1 MRKTMKS
8 QYLFISIIVAFSLT
22 GCRGRSDSGTSP
34 ASGQVANPESTAVK
48 QSSSS
53 LPVLEFEETSH
64 DFGLMVQ
71 GERLPY
77 KFKCTNTGGADAII
91 SDVTS
96 TCGCTIPSWTKQPI
110 KPGEKGEVEVILNT
124 GGKPAGFISKT
135 VNVLANTEPNTIKL
149 EVSAEIYIPDRR
161 R

>member
-1 MRKTMKS
+1 MKN
-8 QYLFISIIVAFSLT
+8 QYLISIVIVAICLA
-22 GCRGRSDSGTSP
+22 GCRGSSDSGASP
-34 ASGQVANPESTAVK
+34 AAGQVANPQSATVK
-48 QSSSS
+48 HSDSRF
-53 LPVLEFEETSH
+53 PVLEFEETKH

-71 GERLPY
+71 GERLPF

-96 TCGCTIPSWTKQPI
+96 TCGCTIPSWTRQPI

-135 VNVLANTEPNTIKL
+135 VNVIANTEPNSIKL
-149 EVSAEIYIPDRR
+149 EVSAEIYIQNNRR
-161 R
+161 

>member
-1 MRKTMKS
+1 MNYCK
-8 QYLFISIIVAFSLT
+8 LLILAFAALYLT
-22 GCRGRSDSGTSP
+22 GCRGGSDSGTSP
-34 ASGQVANPESTAVK
+34 AAGQVTKPEPTVVK
-48 QSSSS
+48 QSNSR

-71 GERLPY
+71 GERLTY
-77 KFKCTNTGGADAII
+77 KFRCTNTGGADAII

-110 KPGEKGEVEVILNT
+110 RPGEKGEVEVILNS

-135 VNVLANTEPNTIKL
+135 VNVLANTEPNSIKL
-149 EVSAEIYIPDRR
+149 EVSAEIYVQDKRR
-161 R
+161 